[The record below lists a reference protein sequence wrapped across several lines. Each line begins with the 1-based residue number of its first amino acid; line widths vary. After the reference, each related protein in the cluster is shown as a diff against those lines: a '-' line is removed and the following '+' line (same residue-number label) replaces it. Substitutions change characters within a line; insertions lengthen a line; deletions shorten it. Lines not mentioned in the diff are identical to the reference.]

1 MQSNLICENVLNDIG
16 YEIINLSFNLQINR
30 INDSNHCVQI
40 STGKIEVG
48 WGSFYCSFSYNPK
61 ICYENETSRT
71 S

>member
-48 WGSFYCSFSYNPK
+48 
-61 ICYENETSRT
+61 
-71 S
+71 